1 MQREPPPPTPPR
13 PPPGDPAE
21 QKPFS
26 ITVKMENKHG
36 ISPEK
41 LNNCLQMFRN
51 AVAADEL
58 QAMVRGLP
66 KVPPSTH
73 ARKKHEI
80 SVCVCV
86 RVFWSPL
93 TCRSPLAGV
102 SVLCVSVCP
111 LAGVSVLCVSVCCV
125 CVAGSPGEG
134 DYSFV
139 FDGRLFST
147 SGAKR
152 CSCAHCAP

>member
-1 MQREPPPPTPPR
+1 
-13 PPPGDPAE
+13 
-21 QKPFS
+21 
-26 ITVKMENKHG
+26 MENKHG

-73 ARKKHEI
+73 ARKKREI

-86 RVFWSPL
+86 
-93 TCRSPLAGV
+93 
-102 SVLCVSVCP
+102 
-111 LAGVSVLCVSVCCV
+111 CV
-125 CVAGSPGEG
+125 CFGVP
-134 DYSFV
+134 
-139 FDGRLFST
+139 
-147 SGAKR
+147 
-152 CSCAHCAP
+152 